1 MVNPSLPSPVTWSPQ
16 DKIFVPRLR
25 ADLTDAVALLAARPY
40 FVGQQTTGQSFV
52 SANEI
57 VVTMDT
63 ELTDAWNGHQEDI
76 SPAFAGVT
84 ADYWAPL
91 PGWYLCDAR
100 IPFSYTSSTPAPF
113 MAGFIAVVGV
123 SSTYGPVHGPIMANG
138 STSATVTPRCV
149 DLIQQTIGG
158 APGGQGDFI
167 QPLARQD
174 SGSAQTL
181 SVTAFALPTVSIRWV
196 CAVSGTQPL
205 PVPPLTAVPSP
216 ITSAWLNANLRD
228 AVNFLVYPPVCK
240 AHTTSGS
247 VASGNLSSP
256 KTVSPGTV
264 DVDNYG
270 AYSAGLYTAP
280 VSGRYIVAGQVNF
293 ASSSTTATYAC
304 GIQVN
309 GTAVLWGDALRF
321 AGSGLAGGAGVTK
334 RIRLSAGDTV
344 QLVAA
349 QNSGAALN
357 LNTTA
362 SNQTR
367 LIVVWEGI

>member
-1 MVNPSLPSPVTWSPQ
+1 MPLPSLPSPVTWSPG
-16 DKIFVPRLR
+16 DLVTVPRLR
-25 ADLTDAVALLAARPY
+25 ADLTDAVALLVQRPY
-40 FVGQQTTGQSFV
+40 FVGQQTSGQSFP
-52 SANEI
+52 SASET

-84 ADYWAPL
+84 ADYWTPL

-100 IPFSYTSSTPAPF
+100 TPFAYTSATPAPF
-113 MAGFIAVVGV
+113 MAGFTGITGTAT
-123 SSTYGPVHGPIMANG
+123 TYGPFHGPLAVNG
-138 STSATVTPRCV
+138 STSSTVTPRCV
-149 DLIQQTIGG
+149 DLIPMTIGG
-158 APGGQGDFI
+158 APNGQGDLI

-174 SGSAQTL
+174 TGSAQTL
-181 SVTAFALPTVSIRWV
+181 STTGFALPTVSIRWV
-196 CAVSGTQPL
+196 CAISGTQPL

-216 ITSAWLNANLRD
+216 ITAAWLNANLRD
-228 AVNFLVYPPVCK
+228 AVNFLVYPPVMK
-240 AHTTSGS
+240 AHTNSGS
-247 VASGNLSSP
+247 VASGNLSAP
-256 KTVSPGTV
+256 KAVSPGTV

-280 VSGRYIVAGQVNF
+280 VAGRYIVAGQVNY

-321 AGSGLAGGAGVTK
+321 AGSGLAGGAGVAK

-349 QNSGAALN
+349 QNSGSTLN

-367 LIVVWEGI
+367 LIVVWEGA